1 MRQLVAFQ
9 LALYG
14 VADRLRDIRTGKEK
28 GASAVEYALLIAL
41 IAAVIVVAVYALG
54 KFVFNAFSTTCSSI
68 GSNSG
73 ITCDAPSLK

>member
-14 VADRLRDIRTGKEK
+14 AVDRLRDIRAGKER

-41 IAAVIVVAVYALG
+41 IAAVIVVAVYAIG
-54 KFVFNAFSTTCSSI
+54 QFVLHAFT
-68 GSNSG
+68 N
-73 ITCDAPSLK
+73 TCDAVNGKGGATCTSTGN